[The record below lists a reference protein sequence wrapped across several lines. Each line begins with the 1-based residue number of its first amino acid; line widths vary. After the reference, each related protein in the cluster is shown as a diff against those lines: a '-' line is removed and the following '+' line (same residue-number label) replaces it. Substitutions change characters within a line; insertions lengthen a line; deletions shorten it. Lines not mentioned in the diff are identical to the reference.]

1 MWWCDDNYLIICQ
14 HQAHP
19 EEDNEKLCRPPSLCS
34 VILLLLGL
42 SQPLPSFDI
51 KHRGKRRGKCGKLF
65 IVPSVGRR
73 NNKEEK

>member
-34 VILLLLGL
+34 VLLLLSL

-65 IVPSVGRR
+65 FVPSVGRR